1 MDPNLFHLDWE
12 RTIEALVGIIV
23 LSFLVERACALLFE
37 SRWWISRFEDA
48 RVGKLPG
55 GSENAPS
62 GEASPPA
69 ADSAASGAEN
79 ASVAEN
85 KPAKTKAGEAG
96 KPTEQ
101 KVLAGERYPLKELI
115 GFLLSLLICW
125 VWTFDAVSIIML
137 KERTQV
143 AGIFVTAAVVAGGS
157 KASIALFHDL
167 LKVRSSANEERRKY
181 REQKK

>member
-1 MDPNLFHLDWE
+1 MDPNLFHIDWE
-12 RTIEALVGIIV
+12 RTLEALVGIIV

-62 GEASPPA
+62 GGTSPPA

-79 ASVAEN
+79 PSAAEN
-85 KPAKTKAGEAG
+85 NQAKKKSGEAG
-96 KPTEQ
+96 VPAEQ
-101 KVLAGERYPLKELI
+101 KVLAGERYPLKEFI
-115 GFLLSLLICW
+115 CFLLSLVICW

-137 KERTQV
+137 SERTKL
-143 AGIFVTAAVVAGGS
+143 AGIVVTAAVVAGGS
-157 KASIALFHDL
+157 KASIALFHNVL
-167 LKVRSSANEERRKY
+167 NIRSSADAEKKDLRK
-181 REQKK
+181 K